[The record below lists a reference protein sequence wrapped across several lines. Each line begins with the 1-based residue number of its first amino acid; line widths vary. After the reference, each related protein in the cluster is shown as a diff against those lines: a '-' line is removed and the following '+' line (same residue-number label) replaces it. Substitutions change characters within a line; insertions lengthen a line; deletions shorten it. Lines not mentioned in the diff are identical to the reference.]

1 MLIFQHFVW
10 AFTYVCLFVCSLHVS
25 WLKMK
30 LCMHN
35 LGTWTWNGSIGR
47 GYFFWKQ
54 ITRVFVQNWLGKRQS
69 RQDMQ
74 RKFTCTQS
82 AQRKTTSTRKANALL
97 GRIILRKYIHFSEI
111 EVHALCFY
119 ERIYLVLN
127 QLDWLVMIKTCSV
140 VFLVFCCHALSFLLS
155 TRSFLK
161 ADLDALSFCTRQET
175 VTGYDKNM

>member
-1 MLIFQHFVW
+1 MNMEWKYWSRILFLKANYASFRSKLIGKKAKPTRH
-10 AFTYVCLFVCSLHVS
+10 AKKIHLHA
-25 WLKMK
+25 KCTK
-30 LCMHN
+30 KD
-35 LGTWTWNGSIGR
+35 
-47 GYFFWKQ
+47 YF
-54 ITRVFVQNWLGKRQS
+54 
-69 RQDMQ
+69 
-74 RKFTCTQS
+74 
-82 AQRKTTSTRKANALL
+82 STRKANALL